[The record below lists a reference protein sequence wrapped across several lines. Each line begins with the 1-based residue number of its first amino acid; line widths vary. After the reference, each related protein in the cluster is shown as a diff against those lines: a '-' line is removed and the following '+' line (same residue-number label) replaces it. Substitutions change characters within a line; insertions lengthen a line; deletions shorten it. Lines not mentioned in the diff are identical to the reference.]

1 MPDPKL
7 ALDHLIAVAPSSCP
21 RGAHILFQEP
31 GVGGKGRRIEPEHV
45 HLFIQLIPDEFVSGP
60 GTNVYPRDTGMN
72 STVTTRVFIIRYS
85 SELSVPVTCL

>member
-7 ALDHLIAVAPSSCP
+7 AVDHLIAMAPSSCP

-31 GVGGKGRRIEPEHV
+31 RIGGKGRRKEPEHV
-45 HLFIQLIPDEFVSGP
+45 HSFIQQIQDEFLSGP
-60 GTNVYPRDTGMN
+60 GTNVYPRDTGVN
-72 STVTTRVFIIRYS
+72 SIVTTRVFIIGYS